1 MGNENSRQYEPIL
14 YGWPKGATRY
24 WCGDRDQSDVWQFN
38 KPHRNDLHPTMK
50 PVGLIELAIRNSS
63 RPEDVVFDP
72 FVGSGSTIIA
82 AEKTGRRCYAIE
94 LSPKYVDVAVRRWQQ
109 FTGKRAILEAT
120 GEPFPEP

>member
-50 PVGLIELAIRNSS
+50 PVELIELAIRNSS

-94 LSPKYVDVAVRRWQQ
+94 LSP
-109 FTGKRAILEAT
+109 
-120 GEPFPEP
+120 EP

>member
-94 LSPKYVDVAVRRWQQ
+94 LSP
-109 FTGKRAILEAT
+109 
-120 GEPFPEP
+120 EP